1 MVIMILLN
9 KYIYSTYG
17 CLAGEWAHFP
27 TDYYEAPS
35 NVLGLLY
42 YINCH
47 NNQSVG
53 QLPRKCP
60 LQTCKS
66 IIHENQLSSNA
77 KLTV

>member
-42 YINCH
+42 YIVTIT
-47 NNQSVG
+47 NQWAS
-53 QLPRKCP
+53 CP
-60 LQTCKS
+60 
-66 IIHENQLSSNA
+66 ENAPYKPVKVSYMKTSYQAMQN
-77 KLTV
+77 